1 VAGFRFWSAARLGA
15 AAATRYLIRT
25 RIERKTAGL
34 RSAGAKSPRKAT
46 KIRQGLPP
54 AREIAMTACI
64 VGWAH
69 TPFGKLDAETVESLI
84 VRVASEALADAGV
97 AARDVDEIVLGHF
110 NAGFSAQDF
119 TASLVLQADPDLRF
133 KRATRV
139 ENACATG
146 SAAVHQ
152 ALKAID
158 ARAARIVLVVGA
170 EQMTTTPAAEIGRN
184 LLKASYV
191 REEADIAGGF
201 AGIFGKIAGLY
212 FQKYGD
218 QSDALARIAAKNHK
232 NGVGNPFA
240 QMRKDLGY
248 DFCRTESEKNPFVA
262 GPLKRTDCS
271 LVSDGAAAVV
281 LADVETALAMD
292 KAVVFRAAEHVQDF
306 LPMSRRDILK
316 FEGCAEAWKR
326 ALARAG
332 LALGDLSFVETHDC
346 FTVAELIEYEAMGL
360 VPEGRGATAIAEG
373 LTEKTGRLPVN
384 PSGGLKSKGHPIG
397 ATGVSMHALAAMQL
411 TGRAGDIQVPGARL
425 GGIFNMGGAAVANY
439 VSILERI
446 R

>member
-1 VAGFRFWSAARLGA
+1 
-15 AAATRYLIRT
+15 
-25 RIERKTAGL
+25 
-34 RSAGAKSPRKAT
+34 
-46 KIRQGLPP
+46 
-54 AREIAMTACI
+54 MTACI

-69 TPFGKLDAETVESLI
+69 TPFGKLSNETVESLI
-84 VRVASEALADAGV
+84 VRVAVDALADAGV
-97 AARDVDEIVLGHF
+97 GPKDVDEIVLGHF

-119 TASLVLQADPDLRF
+119 TAALVLQASPDLRF

-152 ALKAID
+152 GIRTIE
-158 ARAARIVLVVGA
+158 ARAARVVLVVGV

-191 REEADIAGGF
+191 REEADIDGGF

-212 FQKYGD
+212 FQKWGD
-218 QSDALARIAAKNHK
+218 QSDALATIAAKNHK
-232 NGVGNPFA
+232 NGVGNPYA

-281 LADVETALAMD
+281 LADVETALKLK
-292 KAVVFRAAEHVQDF
+292 KAIAFRAAEHVQDF
-306 LPMSRRDILK
+306 LPMSKRDILK
-316 FEGCAEAWKR
+316 FDGCAQAWKK
-326 ALARAG
+326 ALAQTG
-332 LALGDLSFVETHDC
+332 LKLGDLSFVETHDC
-346 FTVAELIEYEAMGL
+346 FTIAELIEYEAMGL
-360 VPEGRGATAIAEG
+360 TAEG
-373 LTEKTGRLPVN
+373 QGARAALEGWTQKDGKLPVN
-384 PSGGLKSKGHPIG
+384 PSGGLKAKGHPIG
-397 ATGVSMHALAAMQL
+397 ATGVSMHALCAMQL
-411 TGRAGDIQVPGARL
+411 TGNAGDLQVKNARL
-425 GGIFNMGGAAVANY
+425 GGIFNMGGTSVANY

-446 R
+446 K